1 MVTGLEFV
9 YCDILAK
16 DVAAFCPCLIKNLP
30 EAKFK
35 SNDLISLVEDISR
48 QPNID
53 SVTQVQVIILEQIF
67 NEKEQQGG

>member
-35 SNDLISLVEDISR
+35 SNDLITLVEDISR
-48 QPNID
+48 
-53 SVTQVQVIILEQIF
+53 
-67 NEKEQQGG
+67 

>member
-1 MVTGLEFV
+1 MATLSTMRTTEAQLKRLQRGKIMVTGLDSV

-16 DVAAFCPCLIKNLP
+16 GVAAFCPCLIKNLP

-48 QPNID
+48 
-53 SVTQVQVIILEQIF
+53 
-67 NEKEQQGG
+67 